1 MSDVEPHLRR
11 AALAASAM
19 LGAAVGLLSEWVSD
33 TPATVWVPDLAVGL
47 TFFGC
52 GLIATERRP
61 HNRYGLL
68 MVATG
73 LAWFLP
79 NFASVQ
85 AGGLAW
91 LAWLASHSVYLHRG
105 PLIQLMVTFPTG
117 RPTSRLALGI
127 VVLGYLSALGRSW
140 SEDLV
145 VVPLALLVL
154 ALAIVDQQRSR
165 GPSRRARSVG
175 LRSLALVTFV
185 LVGGAAVRLSFDG
198 HTALTVTRWV
208 VEVALCVMVVYLLVS
223 LLGDRW
229 ERAEVTDL
237 VVELGTAP
245 SDRLRVDLARALGDP
260 GLEIAYW
267 VPDQAVWVD
276 SGGRTLA
283 LPRADSGHAVT
294 PVEGADGPL
303 AALVHDPAVL
313 DDQGLLNDVRA
324 AAALSAANARLQAQV
339 RERVAELTLSRRRL
353 LDAADEERQRLEQRL
368 HEGARSRLETLAQ
381 TVAEAR
387 SESRGPETVARLAA
401 VDTELAETLTD
412 LTLLGRS
419 LHPRELSDL
428 GFGGA
433 LRALAARS
441 PFPVSVSF
449 DDDAADQTPAV
460 AAAAAY
466 YICSEAL
473 ANSIK
478 HARATSARIAVS
490 TSNGH
495 LTLEVAD
502 DGAGGADSA
511 GGSGLRG
518 LVDRVETLGG
528 SLTITSLPGAGTR
541 LAARIPLAPRA
552 G

>member
-1 MSDVEPHLRR
+1 MSDVDP
-11 AALAASAM
+11 AYAVPPWPQSAM
-19 LGAAVGLLSEWVSD
+19 VGAAVGLLSEWVSD
-33 TPATVWVPDLAVGL
+33 VPATVWVPDLVVGL

-52 GLIATERRP
+52 GLIATERQP

-79 NFASVQ
+79 NFAAVQ

-91 LAWLASHSVYLHRG
+91 LAWLAGHSVYLHRG

-117 RPTSRLALGI
+117 RPTSRIALGI
-127 VVLGYLSALGRSW
+127 VVLGYLSAVGRSW

-154 ALAIVDQQRSR
+154 ALALVDQQRSR

-175 LRSLALVTFV
+175 LRSLALVTFA

-237 VVELGTAP
+237 VVELGSAP
-245 SDRLRVDLARALGDP
+245 SDRLRVDLARALADP

-313 DDQGLLNDVRA
+313 DDQGLLDDVRA

-368 HEGARSRLETLAQ
+368 HDGARSRLETLAQ

-387 SESRGPETVARLAA
+387 SESRGPGTVARLAA

-441 PFPVSVSF
+441 PFPVSVTV
-449 DDDAADQTPAV
+449 DDDAGDPPPAV
-460 AAAAAY
+460 AAAAY

-473 ANSIK
+473 ANSSK
-478 HARATSARIAVS
+478 HARATGARITVG

-518 LVDRVETLGG
+518 LVDRVETVGG
-528 SLTITSLPGAGTR
+528 SLTISSPPGAGTR
-541 LAARIPLAPRA
+541 LAARIPLARGA
-552 G
+552 D

>member
-313 DDQGLLNDVRA
+313 DDRGLLNDVRA

-339 RERVAELTLSRRRL
+339 RERVAELALSRRRL

-368 HEGARSRLETLAQ
+368 HEGARSRLRPLPRPWPRP
-381 TVAEAR
+381 AR
-387 SESRGPETVARLAA
+387 SLA
-401 VDTELAETLTD
+401 V
-412 LTLLGRS
+412 
-419 LHPRELSDL
+419 PRRWP
-428 GFGGA
+428 G
-433 LRALAARS
+433 S
-441 PFPVSVSF
+441 PPS
-449 DDDAADQTPAV
+449 TP
-460 AAAAAY
+460 
-466 YICSEAL
+466 SW
-473 ANSIK
+473 
-478 HARATSARIAVS
+478 
-490 TSNGH
+490 
-495 LTLEVAD
+495 
-502 DGAGGADSA
+502 
-511 GGSGLRG
+511 
-518 LVDRVETLGG
+518 
-528 SLTITSLPGAGTR
+528 
-541 LAARIPLAPRA
+541 PRP
-552 G
+552 